1 MHFDERANQCM
12 LAEVIPKS
20 ILQKCIKIADEAPQ
34 DIKSNLRRA
43 FSKFN
48 QETLNAC
55 AKPKEFK
62 ACLFALISGRL
73 CAKPK
78 EFHSLISGRIKF
90 GAQGWSREYP
100 FNDGDLTIRSAVLNN
115 YLNAAERLETETP

>member
-1 MHFDERANQCM
+1 M
-12 LAEVIPKS
+12 LAEVIPES
-20 ILQKCIKIADEAPQ
+20 ILQNCIKIAGEAPQ

-62 ACLFALISGRL
+62 ACLFTLFSGRL
-73 CAKPK
+73 CTKPK
-78 EFHSLISGRIKF
+78 EFYSMISGRIKF
-90 GAQGWSREYP
+90 GVQR
-100 FNDGDLTIRSAVLNN
+100 
-115 YLNAAERLETETP
+115 